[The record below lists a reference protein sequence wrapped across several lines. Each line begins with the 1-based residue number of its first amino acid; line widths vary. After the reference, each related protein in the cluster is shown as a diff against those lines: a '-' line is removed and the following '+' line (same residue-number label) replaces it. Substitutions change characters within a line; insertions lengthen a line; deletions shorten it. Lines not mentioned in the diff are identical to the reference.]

1 MTPPFPAAYRA
12 GMENDYASQSDY
24 IAQCLVEDGRV
35 RLTGPTGGVLW
46 IIGAGLLG
54 EDDRRGF
61 LIAYEGKGAF
71 FYEPENPL
79 SKYTLV
85 ASGFPLPD
93 ANFVAALVN
102 GVVECIRDHPSL
114 TSPRM

>member
-1 MTPPFPAAYRA
+1 
-12 GMENDYASQSDY
+12 
-24 IAQCLVEDGRV
+24 
-35 RLTGPTGGVLW
+35 LW

-54 EDDRRGF
+54 EDERSGF

-71 FYEPENPL
+71 FYEPEKPL
-79 SKYTLV
+79 DKYALT
-85 ASGFPLPD
+85 ASGFSLSD

-102 GVVECIRDHPSL
+102 GVIACIRSHPVL